1 MRQLE
6 IENQGLKDEVLRLQS
21 MLAAMQRGACMQ
33 QPQMAPMMAM

>member
-6 IENQGLKDEVLRLQS
+6 MENQSLRDEVHRLQS

-33 QPQMAPMMAM
+33 PQLSPVMGM